1 MCAHQ
6 DTLVPA
12 EETAKRRAMAVTK
25 HRRVRMGVVDAR
37 KRLTKAMAA
46 AMAAAVD
53 EGLEEAAAAAA
64 NP

>member
-1 MCAHQ
+1 
-6 DTLVPA
+6 
-12 EETAKRRAMAVTK
+12 MAVTK